1 MGFITPKQILRRAS
15 LSRTALYWGVEGHGS
30 ARRSHATRILH
41 VLLLLSVINQLLSS
55 QLMHHPLPGDPPP
68 ALFALHEYV
77 GMASLV
83 FVLVFWLWALIR
95 HGETKIDRLF
105 PWLCP
110 SSIRAVFRD
119 AVVQFR
125 GILRAD
131 PFVESDGAFA
141 SAVHGLG
148 LVTLTAMAATG
159 TVFFLTNG
167 SIVAHDAMKL
177 HKLIAN
183 LMWAYLFG
191 HAGIA
196 VLHHLLGHDVIK
208 RMFWLRRGITV
219 MAPRCS
225 VKYRAEI

>member
-15 LSRTALYWGVEGHGS
+15 LSRTALYWGVERHGS
-30 ARRSHATRILH
+30 ARRSHTTRILH

-148 LVTLTAMAATG
+148 
-159 TVFFLTNG
+159 
-167 SIVAHDAMKL
+167 S
-177 HKLIAN
+177 
-183 LMWAYLFG
+183 
-191 HAGIA
+191 
-196 VLHHLLGHDVIK
+196 
-208 RMFWLRRGITV
+208 
-219 MAPRCS
+219 
-225 VKYRAEI
+225 